1 MYIVF
6 CNCKFTWGIFQHN
19 LQNFCPK
26 FVQNEMKSV
35 RKFICK
41 KFLNFKCAIFC
52 DIVKSYI
59 AVKKLTTHHCGRWR
73 ETKSSRN
80 FLYFIN
86 WSCLWYF
93 ICFHWVYNNLQF
105 PRLILKGNVHQLIR
119 NSIVQSQ
126 CVEQKLVHIAYVKLV
141 SQWYYFYR
149 K

>member
-1 MYIVF
+1 
-6 CNCKFTWGIFQHN
+6 
-19 LQNFCPK
+19 
-26 FVQNEMKSV
+26 VQ
-35 RKFICK
+35 F
-41 KFLNFKCAIFC
+41 FC
-52 DIVKSYI
+52 DVVKSYI
-59 AVKKLTTHHCGRWR
+59 AVKKFTTHHCGRWR

-126 CVEQKLVHIAYVKLV
+126 CVEQKLVHIKYCKISLSVVLLLQRVNKMFSEHAKHGSFQILRQFCDDNEELKSVLLNIWQQLF
-141 SQWYYFYR
+141 SFR
-149 K
+149 H